1 MGQHVMH
8 TLPPSSLTMQEKKP
22 PNKGGKRSQMGGGVW
37 DSHRPPSTTPREW
50 EGVGSRRHICA
61 ILPLRQLW
69 GAMTGYVV
77 APCPPSPLVLTKN
90 PGNDDDQV
98 VVVIPAPLSPYS
110 LPSSILPHHSHL
122 LPFPFGSDVVV
133 VALDMG
139 SVIIVGRW

>member
-1 MGQHVMH
+1 M
-8 TLPPSSLTMQEKKP
+8 E
-22 PNKGGKRSQMGGGVW
+22 GGVW
-37 DSHRPPSTTPREW
+37 DSHWPPSTMLRER

-90 PGNDDDQV
+90 PGNNDDQV
-98 VVVIPAPLSPYS
+98 VVIIPAPLSPYS
-110 LPSSILPHHSHL
+110 LPSSILPHHPHL

-139 SVIIVGRW
+139 SVIVVGRW